1 MSARTLG
8 LDDRTHAYLLAHGV
22 REPAVCAELRR
33 ETAALPAA
41 RMQISP
47 EQGELMAWLVRAL
60 GVRRAIEVG
69 TFTGYSAL
77 RVALALP
84 PDGRLVCCD
93 VSEDWTAIGRRAWAR
108 AGVDGKITLTIAPA
122 ADTLR
127 DLAAT
132 SAGTWDQVFLDADKT
147 GHATYV
153 ELAHALLRP
162 GGVVLID
169 NVLWSG
175 KVADPDV
182 HDEDTDA
189 LRALNAALIADE
201 RWDVSMVP
209 IGDGLTLLRK
219 REAAEVGRHVGISLQ
234 A

>member
-1 MSARTLG
+1 MSTRTLG
-8 LDDRTHAYLLAHGV
+8 LDDRVHAYLLAHGV
-22 REPAVCAELRR
+22 QEPAVARRLRER
-33 ETAALPAA
+33 TATLEMA

-47 EQGELMAWLVRAL
+47 EQGQLMDWLVRAL

-84 PDGRLVCCD
+84 EDGELLCCD
-93 VSEDWTAIGRRAWAR
+93 VSEAWTQLAREAWEE
-108 AGVDGKITLTIAPA
+108 AGVASKITLVLAPA

-127 DLAAT
+127 ARLD
-132 SAGTWDQVFLDADKT
+132 AGEAGRWDSVFLDADKT
-147 GHATYV
+147 GYATYV

-175 KVADPDV
+175 RVADPEATGD
-182 HDEDTDA
+182 DTEA
-189 LRALNAALIADE
+189 LRALNATLAVDE
-201 RWDVSMVP
+201 RWDRVMTPV
-209 IGDGLTLLRK
+209 GDGLTLLRK
-219 REAAEVGRHVGISLQ
+219 R
-234 A
+234 